1 MTMRELAKIANVSPA
16 TVSKVFREADDVS
29 YETKQYIFNLAK
41 EYGCFGKFYK
51 GKYYKKIVAIIYP
64 ELVSNYY
71 NSYVERLEKILAKNN
86 CIAVISVCHYDSA
99 KQEELIEY
107 YASYLRVDGIIVLG
121 LKSKLKKGYETPI
134 VAMFSDAEKSIDS
147 VDVDYQ
153 TALDEAIDCL
163 SDYGHREIAFLGE
176 TLNLKRAG
184 LFRNA
189 IKKLTLDEPLV
200 YMSQYRFEEAGADG
214 VRHLLDTQSKCTAII
229 CAYDTIAY
237 GAIKEIQRSGL
248 RVPDDISV
256 IGIDNIH
263 LSQFLE
269 TTLTSIGPNADEVC
283 MIAWELLNKKMQNKH
298 LYSNQYIV
306 IKGKLFIR
314 DSVAKLKEK

>member
-1 MTMRELAKIANVSPA
+1 MTMKELAKIANVSPA

-29 YETKQYIFNLAK
+29 YETKQYIYHLAK

-51 GKYYKKIVAIIYP
+51 GKYHKKIVAIIYP

-71 NSYVERLEKILAKNN
+71 TSYVERLEKILANNN
-86 CIAVISVCHYDSA
+86 CIAVISVCHYDGA

-134 VAMFSDAEKSIDS
+134 VAMFSEADKSIDT
-147 VDVDYQ
+147 VDVDYR
-153 TALDEAIDCL
+153 TALGEAIDCL
-163 SDYGHREIAFLGE
+163 TGYGHQNIAFLGE

-189 IKKLTLDEPLV
+189 IKKFDIDDPLV

-214 VRHLLDTQSKCTAII
+214 VRYLLDNHSDCTAVI

-263 LSQFLE
+263 MSQFLE
-269 TTLTSIGPNADEVC
+269 TSLTSIGPNADEVC
-283 MIAWELLNKKMQNKH
+283 MIAWELLSKKMQNKH

-306 IKGKLFIR
+306 IKGRLFVR
-314 DSVAKLKEK
+314 DSVAEIKRK